1 MIIKFPTGFYS
12 NVLPIDLAQRGNITF
27 TVSGGKPP
35 RASLLFPQIPTG
47 LFYKKKTRVNTID
60 YLTEP
65 IYFISAANSNTI
77 NDNRLQYE
85 VGQYIEV
92 GEPVPFPSDVS
103 EIDSIYSSVHNL
115 NLFDYTEMGLN
126 NNEINSININ
136 SKQIYLSL
144 NNQFNDYKAL
154 LVTQDIEI
162 NKTQKTINEI
172 VKTLSAVETMINNLT
187 SGSARD
193 ELIKT
198 KDSLTKNLYLN
209 QETQTSILVART
221 ENRLNMSTILDE
233 LRLLSMVVK

>member
-1 MIIKFPTGFYS
+1 MIINYPTGFYS

-47 LFYKKKTRVNTID
+47 LFYKKKSMVNTID

-65 IYFISAANSNTI
+65 IYFVSVGNSNTI

-85 VGQYIEV
+85 VGQHIEV
-92 GEPVPFPSDVS
+92 GEPVLFAGDVS
-103 EIDSIYSSVHNL
+103 EIDHIYSSVHNL

-126 NNEINSININ
+126 NNEIDSINSN

-154 LVTQDIEI
+154 LVTQDIET
-162 NKTQKTINEI
+162 NKHQKTINEI

-198 KDSLTKNLYLN
+198 KDSLISNLIIN
-209 QETQTSILVART
+209 QEAQTVVLDART
-221 ENRLNMSTILDE
+221 ENRLNMSTILNE